1 MDQPSRMELTSRQAV
16 SRVVKETATAT
27 YLVVKFTEGEELSVV
42 PMKRVT
48 HPTLPGLKKSIMCSV
63 KWSDKRIYT
72 ATVLAMGE

>member
-16 SRVVKETATAT
+16 TRVLKETATAT
-27 YLVVKFTEGEELSVV
+27 HLVVKFTEGEELSVV

-48 HPTLPGLKKSIMCSV
+48 HPTLPELKKSILCSV